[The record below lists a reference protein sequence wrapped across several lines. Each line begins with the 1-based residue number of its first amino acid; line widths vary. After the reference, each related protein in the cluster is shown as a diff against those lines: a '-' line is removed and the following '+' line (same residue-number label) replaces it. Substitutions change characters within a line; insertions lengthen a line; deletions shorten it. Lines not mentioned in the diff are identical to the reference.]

1 MPDIRPT
8 VSGNNLLLRNINS
21 LKRGYSGSDSALPK
35 MYGGNK
41 FKMPRHNS
49 CVPNNGTN
57 HHGGGGG
64 MQISAVSS
72 ANQHQH
78 RISQQQ
84 QQQHLLRQQV
94 PHQSSD
100 KFNAFGMFLTSS
112 LLDMPENKALGLIEK
127 FTNEIVRALID
138 KTSTLTSGDEIA
150 NTPASATTAEEN
162 NV

>member
-35 MYGGNK
+35 MYGSNK

-49 CVPNNGTN
+49 YAPNNGTN
-57 HHGGGGG
+57 HHGVGGG

-78 RISQQQ
+78 RISQQ

-138 KTSTLTSGDEIA
+138 KTSTVTSGDEIA